1 MMKLNDK
8 TQAIL
13 GTVAGVAIAAVLTCV
28 SLACDAQN
36 GMVEHEPIETL
47 PAVTEDA
54 GTYESV
60 ERTFVDETERPV
72 ILSGHYG
79 NAYPWEY
86 DMLCRIV
93 ELEAGGEAEECRAA
107 VTAVIL
113 NRMQS
118 GIWGGTLSDVLTAD
132 QFDTVPF
139 TDTADVQKSTADVV
153 ADIWENGCA
162 VPADVLFFRDT
173 YYHTFPGAVD
183 EFAVGAMYFS
193 SSVWCEV
200 E

>member
-1 MMKLNDK
+1 MKVNDK
-8 TQAIL
+8 TQAII
-13 GTVAGVAIAAVLTCV
+13 GCAAGIAIAAALTCV

-36 GMVEHEPIETL
+36 GMDEHEPTEAL
-47 PAVTEDA
+47 PAVTEVA
-54 GTYESV
+54 GTPENV
-60 ERTFVDETERPV
+60 ARTFVDETERPV

-93 ELEAGGEAEECRAA
+93 ELEAGGESEECRAA

-113 NRMQS
+113 NRLES
-118 GIWGGTLSDVLTAD
+118 GIWGETLSDVLTAD

-139 TDTADVQKSTADVV
+139 ADTADVQKSTANVV
-153 ADIWENGCA
+153 ADVWENGSA

-173 YYHTFPGAVD
+173 FYHTFCGAVD

>member
-1 MMKLNDK
+1 MKISDK

-13 GTVAGVAIAAVLTCV
+13 GTAAGALIAVSLTCV
-28 SLACDAQN
+28 SLACESIDR
-36 GMVEHEPIETL
+36 VEEYEPAEPL
-47 PAVTEDA
+47 PVVTEIC
-54 GTYESV
+54 GTPEKIK
-60 ERTFVDETERPV
+60 RTFVDETERPV
-72 ILSGHYG
+72 ILSGYYG

-93 ELEAGGEAEECRAA
+93 ELEAGGESEECRAA

-113 NRMQS
+113 NRLDS
-118 GIWGGTLSDVLTAD
+118 GIWGESLSDVLTAD

-139 TDTADVQKSTADVV
+139 ADTADVQQSTADVV
-153 ADIWENGCA
+153 ADVWANGSA

-173 YYHTFPGAVD
+173 YYHTFYGAVD

-193 SSVWCEV
+193 SSIWCEV

>member
-1 MMKLNDK
+1 MKLTEK
-8 TQAIL
+8 AQAIL
-13 GTVAGVAIAAVLTCV
+13 GIVAGAVTAISLTCV
-28 SLACDAQN
+28 SLACDSVNRAAEQ
-36 GMVEHEPIETL
+36 EPLEPL
-47 PAVTEDA
+47 PAVSEVC
-54 GTYESV
+54 GTSDGIG
-60 ERTFVDETERPV
+60 RTFVDETERPV
-72 ILSGHYG
+72 ILSGYYG

-93 ELEAGGEAEECRAA
+93 ELEAGGESEECRAA

-113 NRMQS
+113 NRLAS
-118 GIWGGTLSDVLTAD
+118 GIWGDTLSDVLTAN

-139 TDTADVQKSTADVV
+139 ADTADVQKSTADVV
-153 ADIWENGCA
+153 ADVWANGSA

-173 YYHTFPGAVD
+173 YYHAFPGAVD
-183 EFAVGAMYFS
+183 RFAVGAMYFS

>member
-1 MMKLNDK
+1 MKISEK

-13 GTVAGVAIAAVLTCV
+13 GITAGAIIAISLTCV
-28 SLACDAQN
+28 SLACDSIS
-36 GMVEHEPIETL
+36 GGEDREPVETL
-47 PAVTEDA
+47 PAVTEVC
-54 GTYESV
+54 GTPEKI
-60 ERTFVDETERPV
+60 ERTFVDECERPV

-93 ELEAGGEAEECRAA
+93 ELEAGGESEECRAA

-113 NRMQS
+113 NRLAS
-118 GIWGGTLSDVLTAD
+118 GIWGDNLSDVLTAD

-139 TDTADVQKSTADVV
+139 ADAADVQQSTADVV
-153 ADIWENGCA
+153 ADVWENGSA
-162 VPADVLFFRDT
+162 VPADVMFFRDT
-173 YYHTFPGAVD
+173 YYHTFYGAVD
-183 EFAVGAMYFS
+183 EFAVGTMYFS
-193 SSVWCEV
+193 SSIWCEV

>member
-1 MMKLNDK
+1 MKISEK

-13 GTVAGVAIAAVLTCV
+13 GIMAGAVTAISLTCV
-28 SLACDAQN
+28 SLACESIDRVGEQK
-36 GMVEHEPIETL
+36 PCETL
-47 PAVTEDA
+47 PPVTEVCRTSD
-54 GTYESV
+54 GIG
-60 ERTFVDETERPV
+60 RTFVYETERPV

-86 DMLCRIV
+86 DLMCRIV
-93 ELEAGGEAEECRAA
+93 ELEAGGESEECRAA

-118 GIWGGTLSDVLTAD
+118 GIWGDTLSDVLTED

-139 TDTADVQKSTADVV
+139 ADTADVQKSTADVV
-153 ADIWENGCA
+153 ADVWANGSA

-173 YYHTFPGAVD
+173 YYHTFSGAVD
-183 EFAVGAMYFS
+183 EFAVGEMYFS
-193 SSVWCEV
+193 SSIWCEV

>member
-1 MMKLNDK
+1 MKINEK
-8 TQAIL
+8 FQAIL
-13 GTVAGVAIAAVLTCV
+13 GCAAGVAVAAVLTCV

-36 GMVEHEPIETL
+36 GTGEHEPIKTL
-47 PAVTEDA
+47 PAVTEVT
-54 GTYESV
+54 GTHENV
-60 ERTFVDETERPV
+60 ARTFVDETERPV
-72 ILSGHYG
+72 ILSGYYG

-93 ELEAGGEAEECRAA
+93 ELEAGGESEECRASVA
-107 VTAVIL
+107 AVIL

-118 GIWGGTLSDVLTAD
+118 GIWGKSLSDVLTAD

-139 TDTADVQKSTADVV
+139 ADAADVQKSTADVV
-153 ADIWENGCA
+153 ADVWENGCA

-173 YYHTFPGAVD
+173 YYHTFYGAVD
-183 EFAVGAMYFS
+183 EFYVGAMYFS

>member
-1 MMKLNDK
+1 MKINEK
-8 TQAIL
+8 IQAIL
-13 GTVAGVAIAAVLTCV
+13 GCAAGVTVAAVLTCV

-36 GMVEHEPIETL
+36 GMDEHEPAEPL
-47 PAVTEDA
+47 PAVTEVTGA
-54 GTYESV
+54 HENV
-60 ERTFVDETERPV
+60 ARTFVDETERPV

-93 ELEAGGEAEECRAA
+93 ELEAGGESEECRAA

-118 GIWGGTLSDVLTAD
+118 GIWGDTLSDVLTED

-139 TDTADVQKSTADVV
+139 ADAADVQKSTADVV
-153 ADIWENGCA
+153 ADVWTNGSA
-162 VPADVLFFRDT
+162 VPADVMFFRDT
-173 YYHTFPGAVD
+173 YYHTFCGAVD
-183 EFAVGAMYFS
+183 EFYVGAMYFS
-193 SSVWCEV
+193 SSIWCEV

>member
-1 MMKLNDK
+1 MKISEK

-13 GTVAGVAIAAVLTCV
+13 GITAGAIIAISLTCV
-28 SLACDAQN
+28 SLACDSIDRAGEQ
-36 GMVEHEPIETL
+36 EPTETL
-47 PAVTEDA
+47 PAVTEVSGA
-54 GTYESV
+54 SEEV
-60 ERTFVDETERPV
+60 ARTFVDETERPV

-86 DMLCRIV
+86 DLMCRIV
-93 ELEAGGEAEECRAA
+93 ELEAGGESEECRAA

-113 NRMQS
+113 NRLAS
-118 GIWGGTLSDVLTAD
+118 GIWGDTLADVLTAD

-139 TDTADVQKSTADVV
+139 ADTADVQKSTADVV
-153 ADIWENGCA
+153 ADVWENGCA
-162 VPADVLFFRDT
+162 VPPDVLFFRDT
-173 YYHTFPGAVD
+173 YYHTFNGAVD

>member
-1 MMKLNDK
+1 MKISER

-13 GTVAGVAIAAVLTCV
+13 GCAAGVAIATILTCA

-36 GMVEHEPIETL
+36 VTDEYKPIETL
-47 PAVTEDA
+47 SPVTEVT
-54 GTYESV
+54 GTSENIA
-60 ERTFVDETERPV
+60 RTFVGETERPV
-72 ILSGHYG
+72 ILSGYYG

-86 DMLCRIV
+86 DLLCRVV
-93 ELEAGGEAEECRAA
+93 EMEAGGESEECRAA

-118 GIWGGTLSDVLTAD
+118 GIWGNTLADVLTAD
-132 QFDTVPF
+132 EFDTVPF
-139 TDTADVQKSTADVV
+139 ADTAEVQQSTADVV
-153 ADIWENGCA
+153 ADVWANGCP
-162 VPADVLFFRDT
+162 VPADVMFFRDSR
-173 YYHTFPGAVD
+173 YHTFAGSVD
-183 EFAVGAMYFS
+183 RFAVGAMYFS

>member
-1 MMKLNDK
+1 MKISEK

-13 GTVAGVAIAAVLTCV
+13 GITAGAIIAISLTCV
-28 SLACDAQN
+28 SLACDSIS
-36 GMVEHEPIETL
+36 GVEGREPVETL
-47 PAVTEDA
+47 PAVTEVCRTSDGIA
-54 GTYESV
+54 
-60 ERTFVDETERPV
+60 RTFVDETERPV

-93 ELEAGGEAEECRAA
+93 ELEAGGESEECRAA

-113 NRMQS
+113 NRLAS
-118 GIWGGTLSDVLTAD
+118 GIWGESLSGVLTPD

-139 TDTADVQKSTADVV
+139 VDAADVQKSTAEVV
-153 ADIWENGCA
+153 ADVWTNGSA

-173 YYHTFPGAVD
+173 YYHAFYGAVD

-193 SSVWCEV
+193 SSIWCEV

>member
-1 MMKLNDK
+1 MKINEK
-8 TQAIL
+8 FQAIL
-13 GTVAGVAIAAVLTCV
+13 GCAAGVTVAAVLTCV

-36 GMVEHEPIETL
+36 GMGEQEPIETL
-47 PAVTEDA
+47 PTAAEATGA
-54 GTYESV
+54 YENV
-60 ERTFVDETERPV
+60 VRTFVDETERPV
-72 ILSGHYG
+72 ILSGYYG

-93 ELEAGGEAEECRAA
+93 ELEAGGESEECRAA

-113 NRMQS
+113 NRLAS
-118 GIWGGTLSDVLTAD
+118 GIWGNSLTDVLTAD

-139 TDTADVQKSTADVV
+139 ADTVDVQQSTADVV
-153 ADIWENGCA
+153 ADVWENGCA

-173 YYHTFPGAVD
+173 YYHTFCGAVD
-183 EFAVGAMYFS
+183 EFYVGAMYFS
-193 SSVWCEV
+193 SSIWCEV

>member
-1 MMKLNDK
+1 MKINDK
-8 TQAIL
+8 FQAIL
-13 GTVAGVAIAAVLTCV
+13 GCAAGVAVAAVLACV

-36 GMVEHEPIETL
+36 GTDEHEPVETL
-47 PAVTEDA
+47 PAVTEVT
-54 GTYESV
+54 GTHENV
-60 ERTFVDETERPV
+60 ARTFVDETERPV
-72 ILSGHYG
+72 ILSGYYG

-93 ELEAGGEAEECRAA
+93 ELEAGGESEECRAA

-113 NRMQS
+113 NRLAS
-118 GIWGGTLSDVLTAD
+118 GIWGESLSDVLTAD

-139 TDTADVQKSTADVV
+139 ADTADVQKSTADVV
-153 ADIWENGCA
+153 ADVWANGCA

-173 YYHTFPGAVD
+173 YYHTFSGAVD

-193 SSVWCEV
+193 SSIWCEV

>member
-1 MMKLNDK
+1 MKLSDK

-13 GTVAGVAIAAVLTCV
+13 GSVAGIAIAAVLTCV

-36 GMVEHEPIETL
+36 GMDEHEPAETL
-47 PAVTEDA
+47 PPIVEVTGAFEN
-54 GTYESV
+54 V
-60 ERTFVDETERPV
+60 CRTFVDETERPV
-72 ILSGHYG
+72 ILSGYYG

-93 ELEAGGEAEECRAA
+93 ELEAGGESEECRAA

-118 GIWGGTLSDVLTAD
+118 GIWGSTLADVLTAD
-132 QFDTVPF
+132 EFDTVPF
-139 TDTADVQKSTADVV
+139 ADDAVVQESTTAVV
-153 ADIWENGCA
+153 AHVWENGSV
-162 VPADVLFFRDT
+162 VPADVMFFRDT
-173 YYHTFPGAVD
+173 YYHTFSGAVD
-183 EFAVGAMYFS
+183 RFSVGAMYFS

>member
-1 MMKLNDK
+1 MKINEK
-8 TQAIL
+8 FQAIL
-13 GTVAGVAIAAVLTCV
+13 GCAAGVAVAAVLTYV

-36 GMVEHEPIETL
+36 GTDEHEPTEPL
-47 PAVTEDA
+47 PTVTEVT
-54 GTYESV
+54 GTSENIS
-60 ERTFVDETERPV
+60 RTFVDETERPA

-86 DMLCRIV
+86 DLMCRIV
-93 ELEAGGEAEECRAA
+93 ELEAGGESEECRAA
-107 VTAVIL
+107 VTAVIC
-113 NRMQS
+113 NRLSS
-118 GIWGGTLSDVLTAD
+118 GIWGDTLSDVLTAD

-139 TDTADVQKSTADVV
+139 ADTAEVQQSTAAVV
-153 ADIWENGCA
+153 ADVWANGSA

-173 YYHTFPGAVD
+173 YYHTFCGAVD

>member
-1 MMKLNDK
+1 MKINEK
-8 TQAIL
+8 FQAIL
-13 GTVAGVAIAAVLTCV
+13 GCAAGVTVAAVLTCV

-36 GMVEHEPIETL
+36 GMDEHEPAETL
-47 PAVTEDA
+47 PAVTEVT
-54 GTYESV
+54 GTHENV
-60 ERTFVDETERPV
+60 ARTFVDETERPV

-93 ELEAGGEAEECRAA
+93 ELEAGGESEECRAA

-139 TDTADVQKSTADVV
+139 ADTADVQKSTADVV
-153 ADIWENGCA
+153 ADVWANGCA

-173 YYHTFPGAVD
+173 YYHTFCGAVD

>member
-1 MMKLNDK
+1 MKFSEK

-13 GTVAGVAIAAVLTCV
+13 GTVAGALIAVSLTCV
-28 SLACDAQN
+28 SLACDSIDRVAEQ
-36 GMVEHEPIETL
+36 EPTETL
-47 PAVTEDA
+47 PAVTEVC
-54 GTYESV
+54 GTSEKI
-60 ERTFVDETERPV
+60 ERTFVDECERPV

-86 DMLCRIV
+86 DLMCRIV
-93 ELEAGGEAEECRAA
+93 ELEAGGESEECRAA

-118 GIWGGTLSDVLTAD
+118 GIWGESLSDVLTAD
-132 QFDTVPF
+132 EFDTVPF
-139 TDTADVQKSTADVV
+139 ADAADVQKSTADVV
-153 ADIWENGCA
+153 ADVWANGCD

-173 YYHTFPGAVD
+173 FYHTFCGAVD
-183 EFAVGAMYFS
+183 EFYVGAMYFS

-200 E
+200 K

>member
-1 MMKLNDK
+1 MKLTEK

-13 GTVAGVAIAAVLTCV
+13 GIMAGAVTAISLTCV
-28 SLACDAQN
+28 SLACESIDRAAEQ
-36 GMVEHEPIETL
+36 EPIEPL
-47 PAVTEDA
+47 PAVTEVC
-54 GTYESV
+54 GTSEEV
-60 ERTFVDETERPV
+60 ARTFVDETERPV

-93 ELEAGGEAEECRAA
+93 ELEAGGESEECRAA

-118 GIWGGTLSDVLTAD
+118 GIWGDTLSDVLTAD

-139 TDTADVQKSTADVV
+139 ADAADVQQSTADVV
-153 ADIWENGCA
+153 ADVWANGCA

-173 YYHTFPGAVD
+173 FYHTFPGAVD
-183 EFAVGAMYFS
+183 EFSVGAMYFS
-193 SSVWCEV
+193 SSIWCEV

>member
-1 MMKLNDK
+1 MKISEK

-13 GTVAGVAIAAVLTCV
+13 GITAGAIIAISLTCV
-28 SLACDAQN
+28 SLACDSIS
-36 GMVEHEPIETL
+36 GGEDREPVEML
-47 PAVTEDA
+47 PAVTEVC
-54 GTYESV
+54 GTSEKV

-86 DMLCRIV
+86 DLMCRIV
-93 ELEAGGEAEECRAA
+93 ELEAGGESAECRAA
-107 VTAVIL
+107 VAAVIL
-113 NRMQS
+113 NRLAS
-118 GIWGGTLSDVLTAD
+118 GIWGNSLADVLTAD

-139 TDTADVQKSTADVV
+139 ADAADVQQSTADVV
-153 ADIWENGCA
+153 ADVWENGSA
-162 VPADVLFFRDT
+162 VPADVMFFRDT
-173 YYHTFPGAVD
+173 YYHTFYGAVD

>member
-1 MMKLNDK
+1 MRISE
-8 TQAIL
+8 TAQAIL
-13 GTVAGVAIAAVLTCV
+13 GTMAGAIIAISLTCV
-28 SLACDAQN
+28 SLACESIDRA
-36 GMVEHEPIETL
+36 GEKKPCETL
-47 PAVTEDA
+47 PPVTEVCGMSGEVA
-54 GTYESV
+54 
-60 ERTFVDETERPV
+60 RTFVDETERPV

-86 DMLCRIV
+86 DLMCRIV
-93 ELEAGGEAEECRAA
+93 ELEAGGESEECRAA

-113 NRMQS
+113 NRLAS
-118 GIWGGTLSDVLTAD
+118 RIWGESLSDVLTAD

-139 TDTADVQKSTADVV
+139 ADTADVQKSTADVV
-153 ADIWENGCA
+153 ADVWANGSA

-173 YYHTFPGAVD
+173 YYHTFCGAVD
-183 EFAVGAMYFS
+183 EFYVGAMYFS

>member
-1 MMKLNDK
+1 MKFSEK

-13 GTVAGVAIAAVLTCV
+13 GTVAGALIAVSLTCV
-28 SLACDAQN
+28 SLACDSIDRVAEQ
-36 GMVEHEPIETL
+36 EPTETL
-47 PAVTEDA
+47 PTITEVCRTSD
-54 GTYESV
+54 GI

-72 ILSGHYG
+72 ILSGYYG
-79 NAYPWEY
+79 NACPWEY
-86 DMLCRIV
+86 DLMCRIV
-93 ELEAGGEAEECRAA
+93 ELEAGGESEECRAA

-113 NRMQS
+113 NRLAS
-118 GIWGGTLSDVLTAD
+118 GIWGDTLSDVLTAD

-139 TDTADVQKSTADVV
+139 ADTADVQQSTADVV
-153 ADIWENGCA
+153 ADVWANGSA

-173 YYHTFPGAVD
+173 FYHTFCGAVD
-183 EFAVGAMYFS
+183 EFYVGAMYFS

>member
-1 MMKLNDK
+1 MKISER
-8 TQAIL
+8 TQAFL
-13 GTVAGVAIAAVLTCV
+13 GCAAGIAIAVVLTCV

-36 GMVEHEPIETL
+36 GMGEQKPIVTLEP
-47 PAVTEDA
+47 VTEVT
-54 GTYESV
+54 GTIESIT
-60 ERTFVDETERPV
+60 RTFVDETERPV
-72 ILSGHYG
+72 ILSGFYG

-93 ELEAGGEAEECRAA
+93 ELEAGGESVECRAA

-113 NRMQS
+113 NRLAS
-118 GIWGGTLSDVLTAD
+118 GIWGNTITDVLTAD

-139 TDTADVQKSTADVV
+139 ADTADVQKSTADVV
-153 ADIWENGCA
+153 ADVWTNGCA
-162 VPADVLFFRDT
+162 VPSDVLFFRDT
-173 YYHTFPGAVD
+173 YYHTFYGAVD

-193 SSVWCEV
+193 SSIWCEV

>member
-1 MMKLNDK
+1 MKISEK

-13 GTVAGVAIAAVLTCV
+13 GTVAGALIAISLTCV
-28 SLACDAQN
+28 SLACDSIDRAAEQD
-36 GMVEHEPIETL
+36 PTETL
-47 PAVTEDA
+47 PPVTEVC
-54 GTYESV
+54 GTSDGIA
-60 ERTFVDETERPV
+60 RTFVDETERPV

-93 ELEAGGEAEECRAA
+93 ELEAGGESEECRAA

-113 NRMQS
+113 NRLAS
-118 GIWGGTLSDVLTAD
+118 GIWGNSLADVLTAD

-139 TDTADVQKSTADVV
+139 ADAADVQQSTAEVV
-153 ADIWENGCA
+153 ADVWENGCA

-173 YYHTFPGAVD
+173 FYHTFYGAVD